1 MNTTT
6 KFIDPFVMGKS
17 GKGEG
22 LERLAPPS
30 WDCGWYWGFGY
41 LQSKDIHHHIDTL
54 NPNKNMFDAL
64 KGYYGDTLTIK
75 DDADLWTFCE
85 LVQTFYTLK
94 ETAEVLG
101 RGGSNYTRNPC
112 DKIILNKEETKR
124 INEIVLP
131 AIFDELEDLLKKY
144 R

>member
-1 MNTTT
+1 
-6 KFIDPFVMGKS
+6 
-17 GKGEG
+17 
-22 LERLAPPS
+22 
-30 WDCGWYWGFGY
+30 
-41 LQSKDIHHHIDTL
+41 
-54 NPNKNMFDAL
+54 MFDAL

-112 DKIILNKEETKR
+112 DKIIMNKEETKR
-124 INEIVLP
+124 INERVLP